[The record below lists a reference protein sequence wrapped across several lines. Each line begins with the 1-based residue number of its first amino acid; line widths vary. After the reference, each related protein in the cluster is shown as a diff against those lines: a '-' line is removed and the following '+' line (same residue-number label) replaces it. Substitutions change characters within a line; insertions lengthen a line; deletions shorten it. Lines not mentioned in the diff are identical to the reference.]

1 MNYPRI
7 MTMQDISC
15 VGQCSLTVAL
25 PIISACGVETCV
37 LPSAILSTHTA
48 GFTGY
53 TFRDLTED
61 IPLIAQH
68 WQRENIKFDAIYTG
82 YLGSEKQ
89 IGYAVDM
96 AGKLLCPGGLLIV
109 DPAMGDNGKLY
120 PAFNEKFA
128 AEMTKLVKIADYV
141 LPNVTEACYLTGT
154 RYRDSYDAGYISGLA
169 DKLLDMGARSVV
181 LTGVSYDSDT
191 TGVYV
196 KDKKGESYYRHEKIG
211 KGCHGTGDIYSSA
224 FTGAIARGLS
234 AVAAAAVAADFV
246 VRCIKTTINDKEH
259 WYGARFEPVLKYL
272 IDDID
277 NKSAAPN

>member
-1 MNYPRI
+1 
-7 MTMQDISC
+7 
-15 VGQCSLTVAL
+15 
-25 PIISACGVETCV
+25 
-37 LPSAILSTHTA
+37 
-48 GFTGY
+48 
-53 TFRDLTED
+53 
-61 IPLIAQH
+61 
-68 WQRENIKFDAIYTG
+68 
-82 YLGSEKQ
+82 
-89 IGYAVDM
+89 M

-277 NKSAAPN
+277 KKSAATK